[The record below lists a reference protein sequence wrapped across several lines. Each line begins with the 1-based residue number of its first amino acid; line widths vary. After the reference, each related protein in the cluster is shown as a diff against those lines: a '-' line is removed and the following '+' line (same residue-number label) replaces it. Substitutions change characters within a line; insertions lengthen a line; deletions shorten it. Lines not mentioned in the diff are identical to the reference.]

1 VTEPLLIAK
10 SDAGDI
16 VLLPEMSNRH
26 GIVCGATGTGKTVT
40 IQAMCERFSEIG
52 TPVFVADV
60 KGDLAGLSQPGG
72 GNEKVD
78 QRLAEMAIPDYTPRG
93 YPVVFWD
100 IYGQQGHQVR
110 TTVSEMGPVLLARLM
125 QLNDTQTG
133 VLQIVFAW
141 ADDQNYPLIDFKDLR
156 ALLGEVADKRKD
168 VLADY
173 GMVSAQSIGAI
184 QRAVLTMEQQG
195 VDKFFGEPALDLAD
209 FVKTDANGMGQIN
222 ILAASTLFQSPI
234 AYSTFLLWLL
244 SELFESM
251 PEVGDPEKPAM
262 VFFFDEAHLLF
273 TDTPKPLRDKIEQV
287 VRLIRSKG
295 IGIFF
300 ITQMPIDIPD
310 VVLGQLGNRVEH
322 ALRAYTPRDQ
332 KAIRAVAETFRTNPE
347 IDVETAVT
355 ELHVGEALLS
365 FLEPKGAPGIVQR
378 GLIVPPRSRVGGI
391 TEAERASLIA
401 SSPYEAKYARAVDN
415 ISASELI
422 EEQRQQDAAKE
433 ALAAKQV
440 EFEQAEAERQADEE
454 KAEAKRRAEA
464 EKAASRRTGS
474 SRRRT
479 SKSPFDEVIDTASAA
494 VGRELGRTI
503 VRGILG
509 SLKR

>member
-1 VTEPLLIAK
+1 MRVVESLLIAK
-10 SDAGDI
+10 SGTEDI
-16 VLLPEMSNRH
+16 GLLPGMANRH

-78 QRLAEMAIPDYTPRG
+78 QRLTEMAIPDYTPRG

-100 IYGQQGHQVR
+100 IYGEQGNQVR
-110 TTVSEMGPVLLARLM
+110 TTISEMGPVLLARLM
-125 QLNDTQTG
+125 QLNDTQSG

-141 ADDQNYPLIDFKDLR
+141 ADAQHYPLIDFKDLR
-156 ALLGEVADKRKD
+156 ALLGEVADKRAEILK
-168 VLADY
+168 DY
-173 GMVSAQSIGAI
+173 GTVSPQSIGAI

-195 VDKFFGEPALDLAD
+195 VDKFFGEPGLDLSD
-209 FVKTDANGMGQIN
+209 FIKTDANGLGQVN
-222 ILAASTLFQSPI
+222 ILAASTLYQSPI

-244 SELFESM
+244 SELFETM
-251 PEVGDPEKPAM
+251 PEVGDPGKPNL

-273 TDTPKPLRDKIEQV
+273 DDTPKPLRDKIEQV

-310 VVLGQLGNRVEH
+310 VILGQLGNRVEH

-332 KAIRAVAETFRTNPE
+332 KAIRAVAETFRTNPD

-355 ELHVGEALLS
+355 ELQVGEALLS
-365 FLEPKGAPGIVQR
+365 FLEEKGAPGIVQR
-378 GLIVPPRSRVGGI
+378 GLVVPPRSRVGAI
-391 TEAERASLIA
+391 TDTERAAVIQNSL
-401 SSPYEAKYARAVDN
+401 YGMKYATAVDS
-415 ISASELI
+415 ISASEMI
-422 EEQRQQDAAKE
+422 EQQNQQEAADAE
-433 ALAAKQV
+433 LAAKQT
-440 EFEQAEAERQADEE
+440 EAD
-454 KAEAKRRAEA
+454 KAEAKRQADEA
-464 EKAASRRTGS
+464 KAAKKKTTS
-474 SRRRT
+474 SRKT
-479 SKSPFDEVIDTASAA
+479 KSPFDDVIETASNQ
-494 VGRELGRTI
+494 VGREIGRQI
-503 VRGILG
+503 VRGLLG

>member
-1 VTEPLLIAK
+1 MTGPILIAK
-10 SDAGDI
+10 SGTEDI

-78 QRLAEMAIPDYTPRG
+78 QRLAEMAIPEYTPRA

-100 IYGQQGHQVR
+100 IYGEQGHQVR
-110 TTVSEMGPVLLARLM
+110 TTVTEMGPVLLSRLM
-125 QLNDTQTG
+125 QLNDTQAG

-141 ADDQNYPLIDFKDLR
+141 ADNNHYPLIDFKDLR
-156 ALLGEVADKRKD
+156 ALLGEVADKRTE
-168 VLADY
+168 VLKDY
-173 GMVSAQSIGAI
+173 GSVSAQSIGAI

-195 VDKFFGEPALDLAD
+195 VDKFFGEPALDLSD
-209 FVKTDANGMGQIN
+209 FIKTDANGLGQIN
-222 ILAASTLFQSPI
+222 ILAASTLYQSPI

-244 SELFESM
+244 SELFETF
-251 PEVGDPEKPAM
+251 PEVGDPEKPNL

-273 TDTPKPLRDKIEQV
+273 EDTPKPLRDKVEQV

-295 IGIFF
+295 VGVFF

-310 VVLGQLGNRVEH
+310 AILGQLGNRVEH

-332 KAIRAVAETFRTNPE
+332 KAIKAVAETFRTNPE

-355 ELHVGEALLS
+355 ELQVGEALLS
-365 FLEPKGAPGIVQR
+365 FLEEKGAPGVVQR
-378 GLIVPPRSRVGGI
+378 GLVVPPRSRVGAI
-391 TEAERASLIA
+391 TDAERAAVINSSL
-401 SSPYEAKYARAVDN
+401 YGMKYATAVDN
-415 ISASELI
+415 ISASEMI
-422 EEQRQQDAAKE
+422 EQQHQQDAANAE
-433 ALAAKQV
+433 LDAKQ
-440 EFEQAEAERQADEE
+440 AELD
-454 KAEAKRRAEA
+454 KAEAKQQQEL
-464 EKAASRRTGS
+464 EKQAKKPTS
-474 SRRRT
+474 SRSR
-479 SKSPFDEVIDTASAA
+479 KAKNPFDDVIESASNQ
-494 VGRELGRTI
+494 VGREIGRQI
-503 VRGILG
+503 VRGLLG
-509 SLKR
+509 GLKR

>member
-1 VTEPLLIAK
+1 MVEPLLIAK
-10 SDAGDI
+10 SGVKDI
-16 VLLPEMSNRH
+16 VLLPDMANRH

-60 KGDLAGLSQPGG
+60 KGDLAGLSQLGG

-78 QRLAEMAIPDYTPRG
+78 QRLVEMAIPGYTPRG

-100 IYGQQGHQVR
+100 IYGEQGHQVR

-125 QLNDTQTG
+125 QLNDTQSG

-141 ADDQNYPLIDFKDLR
+141 ADAQHYPLIDFKDLR
-156 ALLGEVADKRKD
+156 ALLSEVADNRKEI
-168 VLADY
+168 LRDY
-173 GMVSAQSIGAI
+173 GSVSPQSIGAI

-195 VDKFFGEPALDLAD
+195 VDRFFGEPGLDLNDFLRTNAD
-209 FVKTDANGMGQIN
+209 GMGQVN
-222 ILAASTLFQSPI
+222 VLAASTLYQSPI

-244 SELFESM
+244 SELFEAM
-251 PEVGDPEKPAM
+251 PEVGDPDKPNL

-273 TDTPKPLRDKIEQV
+273 DDTPKPLRDKIEQV

-310 VVLGQLGNRVEH
+310 AILGQLGNRVEH

-347 IDVETAVT
+347 LDVETAVT
-355 ELHVGEALLS
+355 ELQVGEALLS
-365 FLEPKGAPGIVQR
+365 FLDEKGAPGIVER
-378 GLIVPPRSRVGGI
+378 ALIVPPRSRVGAI
-391 TEAERASLIA
+391 TEAERAAVRQA
-401 SSPYEAKYARAVDN
+401 STYGIKYAVGVDSHSAAEMIEAKR
-415 ISASELI
+415 EL
-422 EEQRQQDAAKE
+422 EAAE
-433 ALAAKQV
+433 TELAAR
-440 EFEQAEAERQADEE
+440 QAEIE
-454 KAEAKRRAEA
+454 KQEAKRRADV
-464 EKAASRRTGS
+464 EKAAKKPTSRKRQP
-474 SRRRT
+474 
-479 SKSPFDEVIDTASAA
+479 KNPFDEVIDQASAT
-494 VGRELGRTI
+494 VGREIGKSI

-509 SLKR
+509 SLSR

>member
-1 VTEPLLIAK
+1 MVEPLLIAK
-10 SDAGDI
+10 TGADDI
-16 VLLPEMSNRH
+16 AILPGMTNRH

-60 KGDLAGLSQPGG
+60 KGDVAGLSQPGG

-100 IYGQQGHQVR
+100 IYGVQGHQVR

-141 ADDQNYPLIDFKDLR
+141 ADDRHYPLIDFKDLR
-156 ALLGEVADKRKD
+156 ALLGEVVDRKD
-168 VLADY
+168 EILKDY
-173 GMVSAQSIGAI
+173 GSVSAQSVGAI

-195 VDKFFGEPALDLAD
+195 VDKFFGEPALDLSD
-209 FVKTDANGMGQIN
+209 FIKTDANGMGQIN
-222 ILAASTLFQSPI
+222 ILAASTLYQSPI

-244 SELFESM
+244 SELFERL
-251 PEVGDPEKPAM
+251 PEVGDPEQPKM

-273 TDTPKPLRDKIEQV
+273 EDTPKALRDKIEQV

-295 IGIFF
+295 VGIFF
-300 ITQMPIDIPD
+300 ITQMPIDVPD
-310 VVLGQLGNRVEH
+310 VILGQLGNRVEH

-332 KAIRAVAETFRTNPE
+332 KAIKAVAETFRSNPDL
-347 IDVETAVT
+347 DVETAVT
-355 ELHVGEALLS
+355 ELQVGEALLS
-365 FLEPKGAPGIVQR
+365 FLEPKGVPGMVQR
-378 GLIVPPRSRVGGI
+378 GLIVPPRSRVGTI
-391 TEAERASLIA
+391 TDAERAAVINA
-401 SSPYEAKYARAVDN
+401 SPVGMKYATAVDN
-415 ISASELI
+415 ISAAEMI
-422 EEQRQQDAAKE
+422 EQQHQQDAA
-433 ALAAKQV
+433 AA
-440 EFEQAEAERQADEE
+440 EQAARQAELD
-454 KAEAKRRAEA
+454 KAEAKRQAEEA
-464 EKAASRRTGS
+464 KAAKKASS
-474 SRRRT
+474 SRGRR
-479 SKSPFDEVIDTASAA
+479 SRDPLDQIIDTATTT
-494 VGRELGRTI
+494 VGREIGRSL

>member
-1 VTEPLLIAK
+1 MA
-10 SDAGDI
+10 
-16 VLLPEMSNRH
+16 NRH

-52 TPVFVADV
+52 TPIFVADV

-93 YPVVFWD
+93 YPVVCWD

-110 TTVSEMGPVLLARLM
+110 TTISEMGPILLARLM
-125 QLNDTQTG
+125 QLNDTQSG

-156 ALLGEVADKRKD
+156 ALLGEVADRRKEI
-168 VLADY
+168 LKDY
-173 GMVSAQSIGAI
+173 GTVSPQSIGAI

-195 VDKFFGEPALDLAD
+195 VDKFFGDPGLDLND
-209 FVKTDANGMGQIN
+209 FLKTDANGMGQIN
-222 ILAASTLFQSPI
+222 VLAASTLYQSPI

-244 SELFESM
+244 SELFENL
-251 PEVGDPEKPAM
+251 PEVGDPAKPKL

-273 TDTPKPLRDKIEQV
+273 EDTPKPLRDKIEQV

-310 VVLGQLGNRVEH
+310 VILGQLGNRVEL

-332 KAIRAVAETFRTNPE
+332 KAIRAVAETFRTNPDL
-347 IDVETAVT
+347 DVETAVT
-355 ELHVGEALLS
+355 ELQVGEALLS
-365 FLEPKGAPGIVQR
+365 FLDEKGAPGVVQR
-378 GLIVPPRSRVGGI
+378 ALIVPPRSRVGAI
-391 TEAERASLIA
+391 TEAERAAVIQA
-401 SSPYEAKYARAVDN
+401 STYGVKYATAVDAR
-415 ISASELI
+415 SAAEMI
-422 EEQRQQDAAKE
+422 DEQNQQEAADAA
-433 ALAAKQV
+433 LAEQ
-440 EFEQAEAERQADEE
+440 QAEID
-454 KAEAKRRAEA
+454 KLEAKRQAEA
-464 EKAASRRTGS
+464 EKATKSSSS
-474 SRRRT
+474 SRKRQP
-479 SKSPFDEVIDTASAA
+479 KNPFDEVIDQASAT
-494 VGRELGRTI
+494 VGRELGKSI

-509 SLKR
+509 SLSR

>member
-1 VTEPLLIAK
+1 MVEPLLIAK
-10 SDAGDI
+10 SGAENI
-16 VLLPEMSNRH
+16 VLLPGMSNRH

-78 QRLAEMAIPDYTPRG
+78 QRLAEMAIPGYTPRG

-125 QLNDTQTG
+125 QLNDTQAG

-141 ADDQNYPLIDFKDLR
+141 ADDQHYPLIDFRDLR
-156 ALLGEVADKRKD
+156 SLLGEVADKRKD
-168 VLADY
+168 ILKEY
-173 GMVSAQSIGAI
+173 GSVSTQSVGAI

-195 VDKFFGEPALDLAD
+195 VDRFFGEPALDLSD
-209 FVKTDANGMGQIN
+209 FIKTDANGFGQIN
-222 ILAASTLFQSPI
+222 ILAASTLYQSPI

-244 SELFESM
+244 SELFERL
-251 PEVGDPEKPAM
+251 PEVGDPDKPNL

-273 TDTPKPLRDKIEQV
+273 DDTPKPLRDKIEQV

-295 IGIFF
+295 VGIFF

-310 VVLGQLGNRVEH
+310 VILGQLGNRVEH
-322 ALRAYTPRDQ
+322 ALRAYTPKDQ
-332 KAIRAVAETFRTNPE
+332 KAIKAVADTFRTNPD
-347 IDVETAVT
+347 IDVATAVT
-355 ELHVGEALLS
+355 ELQVGEALLS
-365 FLEPKGAPGIVQR
+365 FLDEKGAPGVVQQ
-378 GLIVPPRSRVGGI
+378 GLIVPPRSRVGAI
-391 TEAERASLIA
+391 TDVERAAVMNASL
-401 SSPYEAKYARAVDN
+401 YGMKYANAVDN
-415 ISASELI
+415 VSAAEMI
-422 EEQRQQDAAKE
+422 EQQHQQDDAQAALD
-433 ALAAKQV
+433 AQ
-440 EFEQAEAERQADEE
+440 QAETD
-454 KAEAKRRAEA
+454 KAEAQRQAEA
-464 EKAASRRTGS
+464 EKAAKKTTS
-474 SRRRT
+474 SRSRKT
-479 SKSPFDEVIDTASAA
+479 KNPFDDVIDSATNQ
-494 VGRELGRTI
+494 VGREIGRQI
-503 VRGILG
+503 VRGLLG

>member
-1 VTEPLLIAK
+1 MVEPILVAK
-10 SDAGDI
+10 SGPEDI
-16 VLLPEMSNRH
+16 VLLPQMSNRH
-26 GIVCGATGTGKTVT
+26 GLVCGATGTGKTVT

-72 GNEKVD
+72 GNEKID

-100 IYGQQGHQVR
+100 VFGLQGHQVR

-125 QLNDTQTG
+125 QLNDTQAG

-141 ADDQNYPLIDFKDLR
+141 ADAQHYPLIDFKDLR
-156 ALLGEVADKRKD
+156 ALLGEVADNRKD
-168 VLADY
+168 LLRDY
-173 GMVSAQSIGAI
+173 GSVSPQSIGAI

-209 FVKTDANGMGQIN
+209 FVRNDPNGFGQIN
-222 ILAASTLFQSPI
+222 ILAASTLYQSPI

-244 SELFESM
+244 SELFESL
-251 PEVGDPEKPAM
+251 PEVGDPEKPNL

-273 TDTPKPLRDKIEQV
+273 DETPKPLRDKIEQV

-295 IGIFF
+295 VGIFF

-310 VVLGQLGNRVEH
+310 VILGQLGNRVEH

-332 KAIRAVAETFRTNPE
+332 KAIKAVAETFRTNPG

-355 ELHVGEALLS
+355 ELQVGEALLS
-365 FLEPKGAPGIVQR
+365 FLEDKGAPGIVQR
-378 GLIVPPRSRVGGI
+378 GLIVPPRSRVGAI
-391 TEAERASLIA
+391 TDAERAAVMQA
-401 SSPYEAKYARAVDN
+401 STYGIKYATALDSL
-415 ISASELI
+415 SASEMI
-422 EEQRQQDAAKE
+422 EAKH
-433 ALAAKQV
+433 
-440 EFEQAEAERQADEE
+440 EQAQAD
-454 KAEAKRRAEA
+454 AELA
-464 EKAASRRTGS
+464 
-474 SRRRT
+474 RRT
-479 SKSPFDEVIDTASAA
+479 SRDRQD
-494 VGRELGRTI
+494 
-503 VRGILG
+503 G
-509 SLKR
+509 SQAPG